1 MFFSSGIVSGAP
13 EHAAYI
19 IALTSPA
26 RMAVGIQKTAR
37 NGGQEDYSRE
47 VPISAIGGS
56 TTRKRRAGFHDSG
69 SRNNPVAAA
78 CYVLKRK
85 MRIDPSATV
94 ARHPALLC
102 HSQAGARAKQP
113 SHLGSGDGSKDALRS
128 N

>member
-69 SRNNPVAAA
+69 SR
-78 CYVLKRK
+78 K